1 MFIFAENGNSVLLW
15 HRPPKSTYPTYLRY
29 LYSLEG
35 PIALSIENAICPSS
49 RTVLANVM
57 RTLTQMMRFLNT
69 MKSYVSTKSTVLKYA
84 LVSYLTIRT
93 RETIVSSFLSK
104 STYRDISLKDKDRTY
119 RISAGQEFQVIH
131 TCVTSS
137 PR

>member
-1 MFIFAENGNSVLLW
+1 MYHTYVTLTLA
-15 HRPPKSTYPTYLRY
+15 STQKVHILPTYLP
-29 LYSLEG
+29 LEG
-35 PIALSIENAICPSS
+35 PIALSIENAIFCPSS